1 MHAKDEMPFRV
12 HTAGL
17 STSARFPFR
26 NPSNIHS
33 ILNLWS
39 CDLFP
44 PATPRVFITIIY
56 SITIC
61 VLGAASTEIMLLT
74 NGLTR
79 PTDSMALILI
89 LFN

>member
-44 PATPRVFITIIY
+44 PATPRVFITI
-56 SITIC
+56 C